1 MKTTVEMSDSLLTEL
16 KIIAAREHRRLR
28 DVMEEI
34 VALGLRAREQ
44 PVSDDAEARD
54 RAEDW
59 LREWRDLGRRIEENS
74 VDERSYVA
82 VLLADR
88 R

>member
-16 KIIAAREHRRLR
+16 KVIAAREHRRLR
-28 DVMEEI
+28 DVMEEV

-44 PVSDDAEARD
+44 PVSNDAEARD

-59 LREWRDLGRRIEENS
+59 LQEWRDLGRQIEENS
-74 VDERSYVA
+74 VDERSCVA

>member
-28 DVMEEI
+28 DVMEEV
-34 VALGLRAREQ
+34 VALGLRSREQ
-44 PVSDDAEARD
+44 PVSNDAEARG

-59 LREWRDLGRRIEENS
+59 LQQWRDLGRRIEENS
-74 VDERSYVA
+74 VDERSCVD